1 MGRLISEKEANG
13 MSLEEKY
20 HIITAYMRGGG
31 IRGLI
36 GPGSDDFP
44 DDDSAMDE
52 LGPDE

>member
-1 MGRLISEKEANG
+1 

-36 GPGSDDFP
+36 GP
-44 DDDSAMDE
+44 DDDEDSA
-52 LGPDE
+52 LGDLSEEE